1 MRLYAEARSPLLNEI
16 CEDLDRANF
25 PQPIIRSSRG
35 EAISIPWMPDCKH
48 GVLRHDSASDEWEQS
63 EPSQEPENILIDVDG
78 DGSVDIRP
86 GDDSYVYLGTS
97 IYSYDELL
105 ELMAFYEQA
114 IEEKLRPDAF
124 AERPLSTVVESVFLL
139 FRGEDFGASK
149 LLELKGEY
157 RKWMPDGLVKYLDAY
172 FTGDSQ
178 TDFSSGLYWDFKA
191 FLENENIEIPQSELT
206 PLKRDDL
213 VLDSTHGWRT
223 ASELIH
229 EVHGAFGYTPCLVV
243 RLKETFSRMY
253 FADFVRLSPEGQ
265 QMTVKFMAGWKSI
278 RSTLKETTISAP
290 TNKNDQI
297 AKSVTLRSARRDYLD
312 TVKRLSKVTEPLHE
326 IARTYRKRSR
336 AAKLLHSDF
345 LEDTVAMESPLPF
358 FIEYPY
364 RRFRKQDDEL
374 EKVKAGQRLLTI
386 LSKVPL
392 FLLIEELRA
401 TKQSLGEE
409 LMTKVGERPASDGVL
424 VDLQKSA
431 VDAIQSAGIKL
442 PVFARL
448 TDLVANNTL
457 LEQMVTA
464 RNRWHHEPFDHEN
477 FLRAMTEYSARYIPL
492 LRQTLA
498 DISFMV
504 PHRMEFVD
512 GQKIVVGDDI
522 RSADAHFRKTQWPVE
537 LPVESFPTNVLVAY
551 RANCKTTVPL
561 GNLITSQFVDRKMLD
576 FGVFD
581 RQSKK
586 GEPVFV
592 FLRSLNEG

>member
-1 MRLYAEARSPLLNEI
+1 MRVYAEARSPLLKEI
-16 CEDLDRANF
+16 FAKFESGNF
-25 PQPIIRSSRG
+25 LPIARTGRRG
-35 EAISIPWMPDCKH
+35 EVLCIPWFPECKH
-48 GVLRHDSASDEWEQS
+48 GVLVHEAEVDDWGQCAPS
-63 EPSQEPENILIDVDG
+63 EEEENIIIAICES
-78 DGSVDIRP
+78 GSVEIRP
-86 GDDSYVYLGTS
+86 GDDDGAYLRTS
-97 IYSYDELL
+97 INSSAELL
-105 ELMAFYEQA
+105 ELMDFFTQA
-114 IEEKLRPDAF
+114 NADCLRPTKVSEIPLSVILDKCGLFVREEKPRHGK
-124 AERPLSTVVESVFLL
+124 FLE
-139 FRGEDFGASK
+139 FKADYFDSMPEK
-149 LLELKGEY
+149 LAGF
-157 RKWMPDGLVKYLDAY
+157 LDAY
-172 FTGDSQ
+172 FTQG
-178 TDFSSGLYWDFKA
+178 TKAFESGVSYWDLKE
-191 FLENENIEIPQSELT
+191 FLKSENIELPQEAMVSLEAG
-206 PLKRDDL
+206 DL
-213 VLDSTHGWRT
+213 LLDSTLGWKT
-223 ASELIH
+223 AGEFFQEID
-229 EVHGAFGYTPCLVV
+229 GGFGYAPCLVV
-243 RLKETFSRMY
+243 RLKDTFSKMY
-253 FADFVRLSPEGQ
+253 FSDFARLTTEGSK
-265 QMTVKFMAGWKSI
+265 MTALLMAGWKSL
-278 RSTLKETTISAP
+278 RKTSKETGVVAP
-290 TNKNDQI
+290 KNKIDQV
-297 AKSVTLRSARRDYLD
+297 ARSVSLRVSRMDYID
-312 TVKRLSKVTEPLHE
+312 TVQKLSEVNEPLQA
-326 IARTYRKRSR
+326 IASTYRKRSR
-336 AAKLLHSDF
+336 AAKLLHNDF

-358 FIEYPY
+358 FIEFPY

-401 TKQSLGEE
+401 TKQSLGDE

-442 PVFARL
+442 SVFAQL
-448 TDLVANNTL
+448 TELVANNTL

-522 RSADAHFRKTQWPVE
+522 CSPDAHFRKTQWQVD

-551 RANCKTTVPL
+551 RASCKTAVPL
-561 GNLITSQFVDRKMLD
+561 GNLITSKFVDRKMLD

-581 RQSKK
+581 RQSKS